1 MRKNRTDALL
11 AVLPLIDFKYQK
23 QMAAAIKF
31 MELRDVLRHY
41 DAVAIQSRHDAN
53 WRQNVIKAMIPQ
65 MSEQNQKMMNQAV
78 QVMEMQTMLENMR
91 EV

>member
-1 MRKNRTDALL
+1 MKNKRTDALL

-41 DAVAIQSRHDAN
+41 DAVAAQSRHDAN